1 MTEGEE
7 VQKTSKRQEKVIK
20 ELETVAANARVK
32 DWTVSQDDIH
42 FCVSML
48 DKHEQVSVI
57 ETVQSAHVFRHV
69 PNVEVVVNYF

>member
-42 FCVSML
+42 FCVTML
-48 DKHEQVSVI
+48 DKHEQVSLTKSHQPSVDQI
-57 ETVQSAHVFRHV
+57 IDGVSFDPV
-69 PNVEVVVNYF
+69 

>member
-42 FCVSML
+42 FCVNML
-48 DKHEQVSVI
+48 DKHEQVRD
-57 ETVQSAHVFRHV
+57 EQV
-69 PNVEVVVNYF
+69 PCPILITSLH